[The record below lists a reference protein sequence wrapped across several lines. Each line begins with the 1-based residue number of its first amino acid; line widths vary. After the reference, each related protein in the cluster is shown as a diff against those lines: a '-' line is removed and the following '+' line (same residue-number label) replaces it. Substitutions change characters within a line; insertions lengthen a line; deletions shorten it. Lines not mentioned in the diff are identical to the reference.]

1 MSLVIVQPAGNPE
14 GRKNYSKTV
23 ENPIPLVTTNQ
34 HLNASDQAQLEKLH
48 PSGAVPVWGTTPGE
62 RGQMETRWNRISSG
76 DTVLF
81 TGKNKVF
88 KIALVT
94 HKFRS
99 QSLADSL
106 WDRKTTANGS
116 KASWEFMYAFNQPV
130 DADIPYDDLKQA
142 LDGLALPTREFAV
155 LSQQQSDPILD
166 FLEAADAAPPP
177 TPSGD
182 ATQTVIKE
190 FEAMESEYV
199 GKRRAEQQ
207 YLRQFLLPGV
217 QGECLLCGRI
227 FSRDFL
233 VAAHI
238 KKRSLCT
245 DEEKADIPAIAMLA
259 CKFGC
264 DELFERGMIVVT
276 SQGRVNS
283 TKRLTDGS
291 ARKYADEY
299 MTGRAVRDW
308 STLTASFKYFA
319 AHCAVWH
326 KGWG

>member
-1 MSLVIVQPAGNPE
+1 MPLVIVQPAGNPE
-14 GRKNYSKTV
+14 GRRNYSKTV
-23 ENPIPLVTTNQ
+23 ENPIPLITTQQ
-34 HLNASDQAQLEKLH
+34 HLNASDQAQLQKLH

-62 RGQMETRWNRISSG
+62 RGQMETRWNRIASG

-88 KIALVT
+88 KIARVT

-106 WDRKTTANGS
+106 WARKTTANGS
-116 KASWEFMYAFNQPV
+116 QASWEFMYAFNQPV
-130 DADIPYDDLKQA
+130 DANIPYDDLKKA
-142 LDGLALPTREFAV
+142 LNGLALPTREFAV

-166 FLEAADAAPPP
+166 FLQAADAAPPP

-182 ATQTVIKE
+182 ATQTVVKE
-190 FEAMESEYV
+190 FEVMESEYV

-217 QGECLLCGRI
+217 EGECLLCGRT
-227 FSRDFL
+227 FSRDLL

-245 DEEKADIPAIAMLA
+245 PEEKADIPSVAMLA

-264 DELFERGMIVVT
+264 DELYERGMITVNP
-276 SQGRVNS
+276 QGKVIQ
-283 TKRLTDGS
+283 TKRLTDES
-291 ARKYADEY
+291 AGKYAEQY
-299 MTGRAVRDW
+299 LVGRSVAGW
-308 STLTASFKYFA
+308 SGLTASHNYFG
-319 AHCAVWH
+319 AHRSLWSESP
-326 KGWG
+326 